1 MGPKKVRALQED
13 EKLLETNSFMKWLSG
28 EITERIKNREIKYIN
43 DALDFAGDFDF
54 ENEEN
59 E

>member
-1 MGPKKVRALQED
+1 LQED